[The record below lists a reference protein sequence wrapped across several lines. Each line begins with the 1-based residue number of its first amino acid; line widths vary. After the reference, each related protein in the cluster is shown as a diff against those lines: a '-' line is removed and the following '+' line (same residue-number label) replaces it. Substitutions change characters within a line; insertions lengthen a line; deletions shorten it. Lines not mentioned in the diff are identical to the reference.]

1 MMLNRLL
8 LILKNLYLAYQVKLG
23 FLKKQNVMPRKILEY
38 GQKKGITSGKHPMSM
53 AAAAVYLA
61 IQDNHEKVSQTK
73 LAQISGIS
81 AVTIRN
87 RVKELQ
93 IPKRNHE

>member
-1 MMLNRLL
+1 MISERTRRH
-8 LILKNLYLAYQVKLG
+8 A
-23 FLKKQNVMPRKILEY
+23 RKILEF
-38 GQKKGITSGKHPMSM
+38 GEKKGITSGKHPMSM

-61 IQDNHEKVSQTK
+61 VKDNHEKVSWTR
-73 LAQISGIS
+73 LAQVSGIS

-93 IPKRNHE
+93 VIQRKSIDGSTQLLLGKF